1 MDFRQ
6 YIKSKLYSAG
16 LTCEVV
22 LNFKIMSKKLGLEED
37 EYLEL
42 VELFIETSKSDLKNL
57 QSAINNKD
65 MEMIAGIAH
74 SLKGAAMNLGLEEF
88 LGLAKMI
95 EKTARDGELEE
106 TAKTAEIFQEKLD
119 NSGDF

>member
-6 YIKSKLYSAG
+6 QIESKLYSAG

-88 LGLAKMI
+88 LELAKMI

>member
-1 MDFRQ
+1 MN
-6 YIKSKLYSAG
+6 IKESA
-16 LTCEVV
+16 E
-22 LNFKIMSKKLGLEED
+22 NLGLEED

-57 QSAINNKD
+57 QSAINNKNI
-65 MEMIAGIAH
+65 EMIAGIAH
-74 SLKGAAMNLGLEEF
+74 SLKGAAMNLGLDSF
-88 LGLAKMI
+88 LELAKSI
-95 EKTARDGELEE
+95 EKTASDGELEE

>member
-1 MDFRQ
+1 M
-6 YIKSKLYSAG
+6 
-16 LTCEVV
+16 
-22 LNFKIMSKKLGLEED
+22 NFKKMSKILGLEED

-57 QSAINNKD
+57 QSAINNKN

-74 SLKGAAMNLGLEEF
+74 SLKGAAMNLGLDDFIE
-88 LGLAKMI
+88 LAKTI

-106 TAKTAEIFQEKLD
+106 TVKTAEIFQEKLD